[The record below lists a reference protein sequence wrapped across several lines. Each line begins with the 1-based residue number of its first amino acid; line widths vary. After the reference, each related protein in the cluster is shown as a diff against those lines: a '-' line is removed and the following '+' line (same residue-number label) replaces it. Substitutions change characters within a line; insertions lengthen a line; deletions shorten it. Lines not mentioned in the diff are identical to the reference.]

1 MPTIY
6 KTRGN
11 TTTVTRMTVDEITES
26 IRNKKFMKEVAEF
39 RSMVALDRWKHRED
53 GSLDID
59 AKWEKDLP
67 RLCFAT
73 DYVKRS
79 GAVQMQEYNG
89 LVLLEVSN
97 LADGSEASDLRKL
110 ASLQPQTLLTFV
122 GADSRSVIIV
132 CKAEKLPSSGA
143 GLNLGAAELNH
154 LNQSNPSAAGLN
166 LGAAELNHSNHSNP
180 SVAVLTP
187 EELKVLHYNAYA
199 MAQKFYTAQLQTTVD
214 VLEPHLDRIC
224 YMSADAEAYYN
235 PLATPFYASAEKEK
249 TFGLPVYHEKD
260 SKDAIDEY
268 SRYMKAEQYCLA
280 KAYEQALAA
289 ENEDEYIFQVL
300 NLHARYCMESG
311 IPMAL
316 AQRLTLY
323 THDFHE
329 RAELVAQVFDNTYT
343 PKAMRRL
350 VNANPEL
357 LSQKH
362 IPDSTLLMMKTK
374 VFMKQNYEFRKN
386 VLSGVAQ
393 YRLVEFPYFEFR
405 DVTLDDRN
413 SMTIRAQEKGLKSW
427 DKDIKRYIESNEI
440 PQYDPIDDY
449 LTHLPKWDGKDRL
462 AAFTRRVPTKD
473 PFWQRFFP
481 VWMRSMVAH
490 WMGKDQQHGNA
501 LVPLLIGRQGCGK
514 STFCGIVLPP
524 ELSAYYNDRVSFKNE
539 FDLLNQLSSF
549 ALINIDE
556 FDSIG
561 NSRQPLLKY
570 LLSKPNVKLRV
581 PYGKVISH
589 RRRYASFIATTNKM
603 QPLVD
608 MTGSRRFLCVNVDG
622 VIDTTSR
629 IDYPQLYAQLLAE
642 IMDGQR
648 YWLNDDETQELIAHN
663 QPFHQLDSLEEM
675 VRSLFRKPEEGD
687 AAVTLPVWEI
697 VTMLQKCYNGVLSS
711 RATSIQVGKILKGLG
726 FQACRAKGGNSY
738 VVVVKNKV

>member
-11 TTTVTRMTVDEITES
+11 TTTVTRMTVEEIVEA
-26 IRNKKFMKEVAEF
+26 IRDKKYMKEVAEF
-39 RSMVALDRWKHRED
+39 RSMVALERWKRRED
-53 GSLDID
+53 GSLNID

-67 RLCFAT
+67 RLCVAA

-79 GAVQMQEYNG
+79 GAVQRLEYNG

-97 LADGSEASDLRKL
+97 LADSSEASDLRKL

-122 GADSRSVIIV
+122 GADGRSVIIV
-132 CKAEKLPSSGA
+132 CKAEKLPSSEA

-154 LNQSNPSAAGLN
+154 LNQSNPSI
-166 LGAAELNHSNHSNP
+166 
-180 SVAVLTP
+180 AVLNP

-224 YMSADAEAYYN
+224 YMSADADVYNN

-249 TFGLPVYHEKD
+249 SFGLPMYHEKD

-311 IPMAL
+311 IPKAL

-343 PKAMRRL
+343 PKAMKRL

-357 LSQKH
+357 LTQKH

-393 YRLVEFPYFEFR
+393 YRMVEFPYFEFR

-629 IDYPQLYAQLLAE
+629 VDYPQLYAQLLAE
-642 IMDGQR
+642 ISDGER
-648 YWLNDDETQELIAHN
+648 YWLNDDETLELIVHN

-675 VRSLFRKPEEGD
+675 VRSLFRKPEKGD
-687 AAVTLPVWEI
+687 DAVTLPVWEI
-697 VTMLQKCYNGVLSS
+697 VTMLQKCYNGVQSS

-738 VVVVKNKV
+738 VVAVKNKV